1 MWPSTWPTRADDPC
15 RACGERPAYPGDVS
29 ASDQLSWQASLLGAG
44 PVGIDRGF
52 STLARHELA
61 GGAWVDHAPGW
72 LSGADE
78 VFAHLLGA
86 VPWQQHDRW
95 MYDQRVTEP
104 RLTVRYRLVDDDDA
118 PADALPHP
126 VLGEAAAALDERY
139 GVPFIRMGCNLY
151 RDGRDSV
158 AWHGDQI
165 ARGLPEATVA
175 IISLGEVRPFK
186 LRPKG
191 GGRAVT
197 HRPGPGDLLV
207 LGGSC
212 QRTWDHAV
220 PKVGGVGARISV
232 QFRHA
237 YD

>member
-1 MWPSTWPTRADDPC
+1 MALAPSGPAGWPIIVGVTAPEPLPWQTSLLA
-15 RACGERPAYPGDVS
+15 AGDVGVDREF
-29 ASDQLSWQASLLGAG
+29 ATLS
-44 PVGIDRGF
+44 R
-52 STLARHELA
+52 RELA

-78 VFAHLLGA
+78 VFAELRHS

-104 RLTVRYRLVDDDDA
+104 RLTVRYDLTD
-118 PADALPHP
+118 DALPHP
-126 VLGEAAAALDERY
+126 VLAEAAEVLAQRY
-139 GVPFIRMGCNLY
+139 GVVFVAMGCNLY
-151 RDGRDSV
+151 RDGDDSV
-158 AWHGDQI
+158 AWHGDQV
-165 ARGLPEATVA
+165 ARDLPEATIAV
-175 IISLGEVRPFK
+175 ISLGETRPFK

-191 GGRAVT
+191 GGLALT
-197 HRPGPGDLLV
+197 YHPGPGDLLV

-220 PKVGGVGARISV
+220 PKVRRAGPRISV
-232 QFRHA
+232 QLRHA

>member
-1 MWPSTWPTRADDPC
+1 MSAGCTPTIVA
-15 RACGERPAYPGDVS
+15 VS
-29 ASDQLSWQASLLGAG
+29 ASDQLPWQASLLGTGA
-44 PVGIDRGF
+44 VAVDRGF
-52 STLARHELA
+52 STLRRRELA
-61 GGAWVDHAPGW
+61 RGAWVDHAPGW

-78 VFAHLLGA
+78 VFAALLSA

-104 RLTVRYRLVDDDDA
+104 RLTVRYNLVGDDGA
-118 PADALPHP
+118 AGDALPHP
-126 VLGEAAAALDERY
+126 VLGEAAAVLGEGY
-139 GVPFIRMGCNLY
+139 GVRFIGMGCNLY

-165 ARGLPEATVA
+165 ARDLPEATVA
-175 IISLGEVRPFK
+175 ILSLGEVRPFK

-191 GGRAVT
+191 GGQALT
-197 HRPGPGDLLV
+197 YRPGPGDLLV

-220 PKVGGVGARISV
+220 PKVRGVGARISV
-232 QFRHA
+232 QFRHTS
-237 YD
+237 D

>member
-1 MWPSTWPTRADDPC
+1 M
-15 RACGERPAYPGDVS
+15 S
-29 ASDQLSWQASLLGAG
+29 ASDQLPWQASLLGAG
-44 PVGIDRGF
+44 TVGIDRGF
-52 STLARHELA
+52 STLARRELG
-61 GGAWVDHAPGW
+61 GGAWVDHAIGW

-78 VFAHLLGA
+78 VFAELLSA

-104 RLTVRYRLVDDDDA
+104 RLTVRYTLVGDDGG
-118 PADALPHP
+118 PGDALPHP
-126 VLGEAAAALDERY
+126 VLGEAAAVLGERY
-139 GVPFIRMGCNLY
+139 GVPFIGMGCNLY

-165 ARGLPEATVA
+165 ARDLPEATVA

-191 GGRAVT
+191 GGKALT
-197 HRPGPGDLLV
+197 YRPGPGDLLV

-220 PKVGGVGARISV
+220 PKVRGVGARISV

>member
-1 MWPSTWPTRADDPC
+1 M
-15 RACGERPAYPGDVS
+15 S
-29 ASDQLSWQASLLGAG
+29 ASDQLPWQASLLGLGA
-44 PVGIDRGF
+44 VDIDRGF
-52 STLARHELA
+52 STLVRRELA
-61 GGAWVDHAPGW
+61 GGAWVDYAPGW

-78 VFAHLLGA
+78 VFAELLST

-104 RLTVRYRLVDDDDA
+104 RLTVRYALVDEDGA
-118 PADALPHP
+118 PADVPPHP
-126 VLGEAAAALDERY
+126 VLGEAAAVLGERY
-139 GVPFIRMGCNLY
+139 GVTFIRMGCNLY

-165 ARGLPEATVA
+165 ARDLPEATVA

-191 GGRAVT
+191 GGRAQT
-197 HRPGPGDLLV
+197 YRPGPGDLLV

-220 PKVGGVGARISV
+220 PKVRGVGARISV